1 MYSNLI
7 FSLFL
12 ITSLKPPCKCCRIL
26 LLEYFYFSTFSI
38 LYLFKQSYWIPFL
51 VCRQDQIEKY
61 SAQCA
66 TYLKYGF
73 CTAANIRHFMEQNC
87 PVTCRVCQ
95 GKLLTNSKFTETDIL
110 WPPFCLPKTNLDKKI
125 FHWSFF
131 FKIPLFE
138 SGNWPPSWSIF
149 HVRQE
154 KVGAAL
160 VGDLSQH
167 FKCLNNH
174 FSHYFWL
181 LTQGNVPGFPDM
193 SQHSSC
199 DTLWRILMIIG
210 PFANARLKTRV
221 VEAGGRWGRKMINMW
236 LRQCKTCSV
245 LVKWYNW
252 YNW

>member
-38 LYLFKQSYWIPFL
+38 LYLFKESYWIPFL

-73 CTAANIRHFMEQNC
+73 CTAANMRHFMEQNC

-110 WPPFCLPKTNLDKKI
+110 WPPPKKQILTKRFFTDLFSLKSRCSKVEIGHLAGQFFTYDKK
-125 FHWSFF
+125 
-131 FKIPLFE
+131 
-138 SGNWPPSWSIF
+138 
-149 HVRQE
+149 
-154 KVGAAL
+154 
-160 VGDLSQH
+160 
-167 FKCLNNH
+167 
-174 FSHYFWL
+174 
-181 LTQGNVPGFPDM
+181 T
-193 SQHSSC
+193 
-199 DTLWRILMIIG
+199 
-210 PFANARLKTRV
+210 
-221 VEAGGRWGRKMINMW
+221 
-236 LRQCKTCSV
+236 
-245 LVKWYNW
+245 
-252 YNW
+252 